1 MKFQITAFTADLFNS
16 FCEEVYVVAFSKVSD
31 NKLYVKCEIQLHV
44 CGQIIYV
51 CNSDRII
58 KIGQY
63 LRKLC
68 SNEKGSTFFLTH
80 IVYVNLYILQ
90 IKHAIKPSTKPLI
103 HHAYRLK
110 VYSGQK
116 NELAKTIL
124 AV

>member
-1 MKFQITAFTADLFNS
+1 MSATVIELLKLDSICESYAQMK
-16 FCEEVYVVAFSKVSD
+16 
-31 NKLYVKCEIQLHV
+31 
-44 CGQIIYV
+44 
-51 CNSDRII
+51 
-58 KIGQY
+58 
-63 LRKLC
+63 
-68 SNEKGSTFFLTH
+68 KGLLFFLTH